1 MDKVERTKQLL
12 ANTLRS
18 MSREMPLKKI
28 SVQKLVERCQLNR
41 GTFYYHFRDISDLIN
56 WIYHTEITLPIYHY
70 LRSYTEGELDSS
82 EQVLRLLYANKDFFM
97 QAIQMEGQNNLRDY
111 ILTETQTN
119 WVCLRD
125 RILELRGTDYAS
137 LDETIREEMDH
148 LLKSFCY
155 GHYFTTLQW
164 IQDGMP
170 LPPERL
176 AVILDTSA
184 SKGIFSA
191 LSELLSGRALF
202 GGAV

>member
-1 MDKVERTKQLL
+1 MEKVERTKLL
-12 ANTLRS
+12 FADTLRS

-28 SVQKLVERCQLNR
+28 SVQKLVDRCRLNR

-82 EQVLRLLYANKDFFM
+82 VQVLRLLYADRDFFI
-97 QAIQMEGQNNLRDY
+97 QAVQMEGQNNLRDY
-111 ILTETQTN
+111 ILAETHAN

-125 RILELRGTDYAS
+125 RILELRGTNYAS

-148 LLKSFCY
+148 LLKYFCC

-170 LPPERL
+170 LPPERM

-184 SKGIFSA
+184 SKGIFAA
-191 LSELLSGRALF
+191 LCQLLSGKALF
-202 GGAV
+202 SDEI